1 MNTVHETNLVIIL
14 NKVKTDPW
22 SLLIF
27 QTLLWSFRRWAI
39 HYLMSSE
46 ASDTMKDYV
55 WDSHLDLVR
64 QFAPVE
70 LKDFGI
76 IWLNPSNIGSRID
89 NLEELNTYFYSIVDA
104 LDIAIQTD
112 NEEEQSAL
120 ASFLDDRLTEIID
133 VWLDGQS
140 DFRIYPT
147 ANQSPDSFSPARVFE
162 IMRLILKA
170 PEPEPEP
177 EPEPVPVAE
186 PLPVPEPVPDTVTGA
201 MNKKKMTRKSHGHGV
216 PKTRKRKPAHI

>member
-1 MNTVHETNLVIIL
+1 MNTVHETNLVTIL
-14 NKVKTDPW
+14 NKVQGDPW

-46 ASDTMKDYV
+46 ASDTMKDYI

-64 QFAPVE
+64 QFAPIE

-76 IWLNPSNIGSRID
+76 IWLNPSNIGNRID
-89 NLEELNTYFYSIVDA
+89 SLEELNNYFHTIVDA
-104 LDIAIQTD
+104 LDVAIQTD

-133 VWLDGQS
+133 IWLNGQS

-177 EPEPVPVAE
+177 IPPIPEPE
-186 PLPVPEPVPDTVTGA
+186 PVPEPVPDTVKGA
-201 MNKKKMTRKSHGHGV
+201 MSKKQMTRKSHARGA
-216 PKTRKRKPAHI
+216 PKSRKRKPAHI